1 MIHIT
6 KKGVVNFL
14 KDNKW
19 VFLQMGIMMLPTVA
33 GFANDASSVQIDAL
47 KTPLTVLEG
56 TFTGTLPKVGVTVAA
71 AAGATSWALGTEN
84 QVTKYALRCAMGGGV
99 AMMVPA
105 TVTNLTGTSVS
116 GCLF

>member
-1 MIHIT
+1 MVRIT
-6 KKGVVNFL
+6 KKKVVTFL

-19 VFLQMGIMMLPTVA
+19 VFLQMGIMVLPA
-33 GFANDASSVQIDAL
+33 AIGYANDAGNVDIAAL
-47 KTPLTVLEG
+47 KTPMTVLES
-56 TFTGTLPKVGVTVAA
+56 TFTGTVPKVGVTIAA

-99 AMMVPA
+99 AMAVPA
-105 TVTNLTGTSVS
+105 TVSTLTGTTVS